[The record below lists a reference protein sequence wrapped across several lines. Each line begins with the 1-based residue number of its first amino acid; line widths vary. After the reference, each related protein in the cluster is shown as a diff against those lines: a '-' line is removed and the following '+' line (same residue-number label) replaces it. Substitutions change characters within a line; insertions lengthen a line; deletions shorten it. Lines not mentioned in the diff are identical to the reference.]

1 MNTAREKLNTW
12 GHALSTIYVIYYHV
26 SGKEMDESSATDD
39 DEEED
44 ITEHP
49 ELADLFQPAKKDEEA
64 DK

>member
-1 MNTAREKLNTW
+1 MFSILF
-12 GHALSTIYVIYYHV
+12 IYHS

-39 DEEED
+39 DEDED

-49 ELADLFQPAKKDEEA
+49 ELADLFQPAKKEEEE

>member
-1 MNTAREKLNTW
+1 MKNVTVLATNKELPMLLLECLYR
-12 GHALSTIYVIYYHV
+12 V

-49 ELADLFQPAKKDEEA
+49 ELADLFQPAKKDEEE